1 MVCVIMYAVIKQGG
15 RQYKVSPGDVIQID
29 LIEAEKGASVELPNV
44 YMLHDGENL
53 QIGKP
58 VVEGVAVQANVVRN
72 GKGRKII
79 VYKYKRRQ
87 GYHKK
92 QGHRQDFTEV
102 RVTGIS
108 RNGAVISSKATA

>member
-1 MVCVIMYAVIKQGG
+1 MYAVIKQGG
-15 RQYKVSPGDVIQID
+15 RQYKVSPGDIIQID
-29 LIEAEKGASVELPNV
+29 LIEAEKGSEVELTNV

-58 VVEGVAVQANVVRN
+58 VVEGVAVQANVVRT

-102 RVTGIS
+102 RVKSIS
-108 RNGAVISSKATA
+108 RNGAELTTKATA

>member
-1 MVCVIMYAVIKQGG
+1 MYAVIKQGG

-29 LIEAEKGASVELPNV
+29 LIEAESGSTVELTNV

-53 QIGKP
+53 EIGTP
-58 VVEGVAVQANVVRN
+58 IVEGVAVQAKVVRE

-79 VYKYKRRQ
+79 IYKYKRRQ

-92 QGHRQDFTEV
+92 QGHRQDFIEL
-102 RVTGIS
+102 RITGIS
-108 RNGAVISSKATA
+108 RNGFALTSKAPAEVAS